1 MTEKPTGGIDE
12 YYLLNR
18 LVRDEQAIRSQ
29 TAAIAQATPW
39 GVGRCRMA
47 AIIAAEATRHGW
59 LRDAERR
66 ALLCAR
72 TGWGS

>member
-18 LVRDEQAIRSQ
+18 LVQDEQAIRAH

-47 AIIAAEATRHGW
+47 AIISAEATRHGW
-59 LRDAERR
+59 RRDAERR
-66 ALLCAR
+66 ALFLAR